1 MIKNGGVANPLTKF
15 MNNDFG
21 IIWFPWKRTMC
32 IKTEVISMLNPKNQ
46 KDVVTLPS
54 EQTIEKAIQIL
65 TNKGITEVPVVN
77 SENKVIGI
85 VTSIAIMKA
94 FANGYRITTKVKEI
108 MEKSV
113 IVADG
118 NLDEEVQHYSYDV
131 SAVDDE
137 GQITGI
143 VNKSEQIL
151 FLKSKIELMR
161 KELKE
166 VQNML
171 ETIKT
176 VLNSA
181 YEGVVVIKSDGS
193 IYEINK
199 AYCQFLGIKREEA
212 IGKHVTEVIE
222 NTRLHIC
229 IESGIPERGYIQK
242 IYGQD
247 MVVHRI
253 PIWSEGKVIG
263 AIGMLIFQGV
273 SEVYKIFNRLQNLS
287 RNAQKEVVAESKR
300 KRSQKKISRFD
311 GIVGRSTE
319 IVRIKQMIR
328 RAARV
333 PFTVLITGESGTG
346 KEVLARA
353 IHETSPY
360 AGGNFVGVNCAA
372 IPEQLLEAEL
382 FGYEDGA
389 FTGAKKGG
397 KPGKFQL
404 AHKGTLFL
412 DEIGDMP
419 LSMQAK
425 ILRVL
430 EERKIERVG
439 GLSEIDVDVR
449 IIAAT
454 NKHLDD
460 MVRKGQ
466 FREDLF
472 FRLNVIRIQIP
483 SLRER
488 TIDIPYLLAYHME
501 RVCQHFG
508 MKPKEFTKDAIHVL
522 MNYSWPGNIREL
534 VNTVEW
540 LVGMVEGRKIKKEH
554 LPKHFL
560 YNSFS
565 NEDQQGCNFVQNQ
578 EISKPQEEDWR
589 DLVYQNEREKIK
601 KALIEAKGNKTA
613 AARKLGIHR
622 STLYEKIKKYSL

>member
-1 MIKNGGVANPLTKF
+1 MI
-15 MNNDFG
+15 
-21 IIWFPWKRTMC
+21 
-32 IKTEVISMLNPKNQ
+32 IKMEVMTMLNPKYR
-46 KDVVTLPS
+46 KEVVTISS
-54 EQTIEKAIQIL
+54 EQTMEKVIQL
-65 TNKGITEVPVVN
+65 LANNGLTEVLVEN
-77 SENKVIGI
+77 SEKKVVGMVTSMGIVRALANGFEMNTKVDAIMEECVTVTEQDINDELQYISCDVCSVVDDQGQIIGI
-85 VTSIAIMKA
+85 LGK
-94 FANGYRITTKVKEI
+94 N
-108 MEKSV
+108 
-113 IVADG
+113 
-118 NLDEEVQHYSYDV
+118 
-131 SAVDDE
+131 
-137 GQITGI
+137 
-143 VNKSEQIL
+143 EQIS
-151 FLKSKIELMR
+151 FLKSKMNRVE
-161 KELKE
+161 KELQE
-166 VQNML
+166 ARSML
-171 ETIKT
+171 EMMKI

-181 YEGVVVIKSDGS
+181 YEGVVVIKADGV

-222 NTRLHIC
+222 NTRLHVC
-229 IESGIPERGYIQK
+229 IESGIPERGFIQK

-253 PIWSEGKVIG
+253 PIWSEGEVIG

-273 SEVYKIFNRLQNLS
+273 SELYEIFNRLQNLS
-287 RNAQKEVVAESKR
+287 RNASQKEVVAKP
-300 KRSQKKISRFD
+300 KKDKPQKKISEFD
-311 GIVGRSTE
+311 GIVGRSAE
-319 IVRIKQMIR
+319 IVQIKHMIR

-353 IHETSPY
+353 IHDASLY
-360 AGGNFVGVNCAA
+360 SGGNFVSVNCAA
-372 IPEQLLEAEL
+372 IPEPLLEAEL

-397 KPGKFQL
+397 KIGKFQL

-419 LSMQAK
+419 LYMQAK

-430 EERKIERVG
+430 EERKIEKVG
-439 GLSEIDVDVR
+439 GLDEIEVDVR

-454 NKHLDD
+454 NKPLED
-460 MVRKGQ
+460 MIHKGQ

-488 TIDIPYLLAYHME
+488 RMDIPYLLAYHMD
-501 RVCQHFG
+501 RICQQIG
-508 MKPKEFTKDAIHVL
+508 IEPKEFTRDAIHEL

-554 LPKHFL
+554 LPSHFF
-560 YNSFS
+560 YHSFS
-565 NEDQQGCNFVQNQ
+565 EKERQGCKVVQVQ
-578 EISKPQEEDWR
+578 ETNKLHEMDWR
-589 DLVYQNEREKIK
+589 DLVKQNEREKIK
-601 KALIEAKGNKTA
+601 RALIEEKGNKSAT
-613 AARKLGIHR
+613 ARKLGIHR
-622 STLYEKIKKYSL
+622 STLYEKIKKYNL